1 MDLTDAYSNFTLNQN
16 LRKLVE
22 FLWKGTLYD
31 FIYIYFGPV
40 PAPQVFTKL
49 LKTPVS
55 LQRKLII
62 GVIIY
67 LGDKLNLI
75 HTIKETYMNQNTVMY
90 LLQDLGFVINTK
102 KPILHLW
109 QKLEFLGMEIHS
121 IKMNLL

>member
-1 MDLTDAYSNFTLNQN
+1 MNLTDAYSNLTLNQN

-67 LGDKLNLI
+67 LDNKLNLS
-75 HTIKETYMNQNTVMY
+75 HTIKETYMSQDTVMY